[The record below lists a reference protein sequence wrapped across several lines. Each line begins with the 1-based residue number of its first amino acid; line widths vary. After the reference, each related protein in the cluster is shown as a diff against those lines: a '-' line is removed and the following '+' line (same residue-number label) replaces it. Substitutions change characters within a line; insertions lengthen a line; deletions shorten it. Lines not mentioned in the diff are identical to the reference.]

1 MFNTSLLQR
10 SDMMSRSTAAKDE
23 FVVLEIGPQ
32 KQRYHLHKALL
43 THHSEYFN
51 NALNGPWK
59 ESEDKI
65 VTLEDVDT
73 IAVDIFVHWLY
84 TQQIP
89 DNDATLQMSES
100 SPDPKDDDDPMTAYT
115 KALVFGDRFLVPVFR
130 QAIHNCIVDT
140 LLYDEDRCPR
150 EPTCFT
156 ATKYAYENLP
166 SDHSILKIFLDFH
179 CRHWDVTGNGA
190 DDVESAITELI
201 ERDLPPTLLIRMIAR
216 YSARATE
223 AIEIG
228 WDADL
233 RGCDYHEH
241 SDDQER
247 KNCERSLQKAGQA
260 T

>member
-1 MFNTSLLQR
+1 MT
-10 SDMMSRSTAAKDE
+10 RSTAAKDG

-59 ESEDKI
+59 EAEENV

-89 DNDATLQMSES
+89 NNDATLQMSES
-100 SPDPKDDDDPMTAYT
+100 IPDPKDDDDPITGYT

-130 QAIHNCIVDT
+130 RAVHNYIVDT
-140 LLYDEDRCPR
+140 LLYDDGDGPR
-150 EPTCFT
+150 DPPFFT
-156 ATKYAYENLP
+156 ATKYALEHLP
-166 SDHSILKIFLDFH
+166 SNDKIQELYLDFH
-179 CRHWDVTGNGA
+179 CRYWDVEV
-190 DDVESAITELI
+190 DSEEFSEESGIAALLEIH
-201 ERDLPPTLLIRMIAR
+201 LPPALLVRIIAR
-216 YSARATE
+216 YSLRATDSD
-223 AIEIG
+223 G
-228 WDADL
+228 DWWKTTL
-233 RGCDYHEH
+233 KGCDYHEH
-241 SDDQER
+241 LDNQECKDCER
-247 KNCERSLQKAGQA
+247 KSQKAGHA

>member
-1 MFNTSLLQR
+1 MTHAYCRDPLIT
-10 SDMMSRSTAAKDE
+10 RSTASKDG

-59 ESEDKI
+59 EAEDKI

-89 DNDATLQMSES
+89 DNDATLSMSVS
-100 SPDPKDDDDPMTAYT
+100 FRDPKDDDHPISGYT

-130 QAIHNCIVDT
+130 QAVHNCIVDT
-140 LLYDEDRCPR
+140 LLYDEDGCPR
-150 EPTCFT
+150 DPTCFA

-166 SDHSILKIFLDFH
+166 SDHSILKLFLDYH
-179 CRHWDVTGNGA
+179 CRHWDVTVDDEENGIA
-190 DDVESAITELI
+190 ALI
-201 ERDLPPTLLIRMIAR
+201 RTDLPPTLLIRMVAR
-216 YSARATE
+216 YSSRA
-223 AIEIG
+223 ANADKNW

-233 RGCDYHEH
+233 RGCDYHVHLDE
-241 SDDQER
+241 QER
-247 KNCERSLQKAGQA
+247 ADCKRKLQKAGQA